1 MTKEEL
7 AEQYANE
14 KAAEFTQAIKEAYL
28 KGYELGELHTASTIN
43 VDGVKYYDLG
53 LPSGTL
59 WSEPLRSYGYRFLTY
74 IEAEKLN
81 IPTVEQFE
89 ELMKYTRR
97 VDYPKSFDRE
107 VEIVGVSGGRISV
120 CTKDYNDQNRYQG
133 EKTRSDEA
141 WFWLKS
147 EADGSDAG
155 VARITKYGS
164 LLTGSHFKGY
174 KLPVFLVKNKTEL

>member
-43 VDGVKYYDLG
+43 VDGVKYHDLG

-59 WSEPLRSYGYRFLTY
+59 WSEPLDRPLFSGYRFFTY
-74 IEAEKLN
+74 IEAVKLN

-89 ELMKYTRR
+89 ELKKYTGT
-97 VDYPKSFDRE
+97 VNHPNYID
-107 VEIVGVSGGRISV
+107 IAGVSGERITV
-120 CTKDYNDQNRYQG
+120 LTKDEEKNKHKGENTRY
-133 EKTRSDEA
+133 DEP

-147 EADGSDAG
+147 EADGSDAK
-155 VARITKYGS
+155 VARIDNCGI